1 MIIVANEDAEGSP
14 TEEDENYFVSM
25 TDMMVGI
32 LFVFIIMLMVFA
44 LNFRQL
50 TDDTVQLTAEQQAQ
64 LSKANEL
71 AEQIAALRKQIANE
85 ITQLNRADQAR
96 NELLEAI
103 KEKLDLVGLQV
114 TIDKD
119 TGVLRLAEDAIRF
132 EPESSQLDAEAQHN
146 VDAVARVLL
155 DVLPTYT
162 VCRDGDACKP
172 SAGYVV
178 ETVFV
183 EGHTD
188 KTGSDSLN
196 WQLSC

>member
-1 MIIVANEDAEGSP
+1 MIVAASEDIDGSH

-32 LFVFIIMLMVFA
+32 LFIFIIMLMVFA

-50 TDDTVQLTAEQQAQ
+50 TDETVQLTEAQQKQ
-64 LSKANEL
+64 LMEADEL

-85 ITQLNRADQAR
+85 ITELNKADQAR

-103 KEKLDLVGLQV
+103 KAKLDLVGLKV

-132 EPESSQLDAEAQHN
+132 APQSSQLDVEAQ
-146 VDAVARVLL
+146 
-155 DVLPTYT
+155 
-162 VCRDGDACKP
+162 
-172 SAGYVV
+172 
-178 ETVFV
+178 
-183 EGHTD
+183 
-188 KTGSDSLN
+188 
-196 WQLSC
+196 